1 MLGVAEDEKEIKSV
15 ENIIA
20 KNAEEYVSFD
30 LRFRFVNWHQAGGMS
45 MAIGRF

>member
-1 MLGVAEDEKEIKSV
+1 MMGVAEDEKEIKSV

-30 LRFRFVNWHQAGGMS
+30 LRFRCVSWQWVVLS
-45 MAIGRF
+45 TDIP